1 MRNAAEVKPAAN
13 TAKIDAFKGADGSGM
28 ATSATPERAK
38 RNRARSGTAKGSRQ
52 SKWEANPDRRGWN
65 LRFGMRHEYMK
76 MNSPN
81 TRLTLKSIQT
91 LTPSKI
97 IDRRVP

>member
-1 MRNAAEVKPAAN
+1 MKEARWKENTTWISGSPALESARTVRNAAEVKPAAN

-38 RNRARSGTAKGSRQ
+38 RNRARSGTAKGSPQ

-65 LRFGMRHEYMK
+65 LRG
-76 MNSPN
+76 SG
-81 TRLTLKSIQT
+81 
-91 LTPSKI
+91 
-97 IDRRVP
+97 